1 MPGDGNGQGAKGGET
16 VLSEASKQVLSKLG
30 VTSIEELA
38 KKYEENT
45 SARTEDARKLEG
57 YEKELLSQ
65 DYLDF
70 LGNRKGGGGKD
81 DAGVG
86 KGKDGKAGDD
96 DTPPDFE
103 NMTTG
108 QLAKYMDARLTKTLG
123 TLTQKV
129 GETLKEYD
137 ERVGKAFAEI
147 DVALTAVK
155 YKDFG
160 DALSTKPDKRT
171 AEQKELVSRVHKVS
185 TDNPNFST
193 ERCVIEA
200 KRALKEEADAK
211 AVEEKAAAEAD
222 SKALSEKGGAAATA
236 LIEKGLPKEEAAS
249 KAWDSTFGAKEKVG

>member
-70 LGNRKGGGGKD
+70 LGNRKGKGGGD
-81 DAGVG
+81 DSDPDKG
-86 KGKDGKAGDD
+86 KGKGGDD
-96 DTPPDFE
+96 TAPDFE